1 MPTAAGAE
9 RIPGMEIS
17 EALDFVR
24 QHHNGVLAVSRAD
37 GKPALSPV
45 NATVDGDGLVVISSR
60 ETAYKVRSL
69 RERPFASYCAFTDR
83 FYGDWVQIE
92 GPVRIVALP
101 EAMEPLVDYY
111 RSISGEHPDWDDYRA
126 AMERDQRVLIT
137 ITPERVGP
145 NKMG

>member
-1 MPTAAGAE
+1 
-9 RIPGMEIS
+9 MEIS

-24 QHHNGVLAVSRAD
+24 QHHNGVLAVSRSDA
-37 GKPALSPV
+37 KPQLSPV
-45 NATVDGDGLVVISSR
+45 NATVDANGLVVISSR

-83 FYGDWVQIE
+83 FFGDWVQIE

-126 AMERDQRVLIT
+126 AMASDQRVLIT